1 VSAKTKRVTYE
12 VQCVHDKSHRFEKVF
27 EIEAGTDA
35 ETATEVQIY
44 CPYCKKLVSVR
55 VKGKVLPDSTIYRGV
70 DA

>member
-1 VSAKTKRVTYE
+1 MSAKTKRVTYE

-27 EIEAGTDA
+27 EIEGGTDA
-35 ETATEVQIY
+35 ETATEVETY

-55 VKGKVLPDSTIYRGV
+55 VKGKVLPDLDIFRGT